1 MATLTESLSSASAA
15 SDRAHA
21 ALQDVERRWNAAA
34 QGWDAGALT
43 ALYARDAL
51 FFGGRPGHAVGQAA
65 ILDYFSSYAGT
76 LRSASMTLAE
86 QSATELSADTLLAQ
100 GYANF
105 RFVLADGSETASVL
119 RTTWVLVLRQ
129 GTWQILQHHFSPT
142 PEVPPIS

>member
-1 MATLTESLSSASAA
+1 MSDMATLTEHPSTASA
-15 SDRAHA
+15 AHA

-43 ALYARDAL
+43 SLYASDAL

-76 LRSASMTLAE
+76 LRSASMILAD
-86 QSATELSADTLLAQ
+86 QSVTGLGPDTLLAQ

-105 RFVLADGSETASVL
+105 RFVLADGSETASIL
-119 RTTWVLVLRQ
+119 RTTWVLVRRQ
-129 GTWQILQHHFSPT
+129 GIWQILQHHFSPT
-142 PEVPPIS
+142 PEVPPIQ